1 MDTPLNLMSYDVNV
15 ALDAFERLY
24 RQFKDNVR
32 CTFSCEKSDLLER
45 LSAFPSPSSAMC
57 ALMKELRE
65 EQKESIVEPEDL
77 KSRLEQS
84 VPPILQ
90 AISGDLLQHWIA
102 VNEGIVRTAYYV
114 NAVEIDPYNA
124 LLYISGPSVVLSGLL
139 APNVANCSENHK
151 VKLASLT
158 KMSEMKADVLEE
170 DEVVSILN
178 AKVPVYTRYIMEAV
192 KFVHEST
199 TKRTILGRP
208 TDEK

>member
-1 MDTPLNLMSYDVNV
+1 METPLNLMSYDVNV

-32 CTFSCEKSDLLER
+32 CTFSCEKNELLER
-45 LSAFPSPSSAMC
+45 LSAFPSPSAAMC
-57 ALMKELRE
+57 TLMKELRE
-65 EQKESIVEPEDL
+65 EQKESIVEPEDIKNL
-77 KSRLEQS
+77 LEQS

-114 NAVEIDPYNA
+114 KAVEIDPYNA

-158 KMSEMKADVLEE
+158 KMSELKADVLEE
-170 DEVVSILN
+170 DDVVKILN
-178 AKVPVYTRYIMEAV
+178 DKVPVYTRYIMEAV

-199 TKRTILGRP
+199 TKREILR
-208 TDEK
+208 